1 MRPGTTDGPCT
12 RRPLTIR
19 GSACRTTTKTPYRPT
34 RGPASRSPSRLSQT
48 ARGFKLG
55 PSEKSLFKLE
65 RPKKVRLEMVL
76 RKKSPPPPPP
86 RLRRRRRHVQHQHQE
101 GRKQEWQQREAE
113 RETFLAPVAI
123 LLPRCHPPQPRLVLP
138 PPHLLLLLLLHRHL
152 YKHLYNR
159 RQQHQPQRRR
169 RRHCLRRG
177 LPTQG
182 QPSSAT
188 NDTPLQGTPPNPPW
202 MHPATTQG
210 NKSTMP
216 PPLKSWPRQQVAVPK
231 EKFLMS
237 ARRGACEIP

>member
-1 MRPGTTDGPCT
+1 MNRSSGGVGKGVRGKQSTTPREPLIIGT
-12 RRPLTIR
+12 LKR
-19 GSACRTTTKTPYRPT
+19 GKQNGT
-34 RGPASRSPSRLSQT
+34 SQ
-48 ARGFKLG
+48 
-55 PSEKSLFKLE
+55 
-65 RPKKVRLEMVL
+65 
-76 RKKSPPPPPP
+76 SPPPPPP